1 MRGILSISLS
11 KTDEEAKVKDKY
23 FSKYVLML
31 AVLVLTIALS
41 GCKGDK
47 SDKNTN
53 KMPTTDDTSSN
64 EQSDSETSDKDAIY
78 GGSIVVGITQ
88 DLDSLDPHKAVAAG
102 TNEVLFNVYEGLVKP
117 NENGDLVPAVA
128 SEYQISEDGKIYT
141 FTLRDGVK
149 FHNGEAVTAEDVKY
163 SIERCAGLLK
173 ETDSSVKVESALSN
187 VKEVNIVDDQTIE
200 LALKSADTEL
210 LPYLTSAIVPANYDK
225 LDKEPMGTG
234 PFKFVSYAPL
244 ESFVIAKNEDYWGDK
259 AYLDKVTFKIS
270 ANTDS
275 AFMEL
280 MAGSIDIFPYLT
292 DDQATQ
298 LPDTYRIEEGNM
310 NLVQALFLNND
321 AEPFNDIKVRQAI
334 CYALDRQG
342 ILDMVAGGRG
352 AIIDTNMFPAFTK
365 YYNTDLTGTYDNNV
379 EKAKE
384 LLAEAG
390 YANGLTFTIT
400 VPSSYQFHVDTAQII
415 VEQLK
420 AVGITAKIQLIEW
433 NSWLSDVY
441 GNRNYQATIIGLD
454 SNLAPR
460 DSLERFE
467 STHKNNFIN
476 YNNPDFDATFA
487 KAIASTVDEEKVEY
501 YKQLQA
507 YLTNDAASAYIQ
519 SPALLVAV
527 NKKLAGYTFYPVYVQ
542 DMAKVHYISE

>member
-1 MRGILSISLS
+1 MCQIDLSHFERRKII
-11 KTDEEAKVKDKY
+11 TMKVKH
-23 FSKYVLML
+23 FSKHLFMV
-31 AVLVLTIALS
+31 AILVSAIALS

-47 SDKNTN
+47 TDKNAN
-53 KMPTTDDTSSN
+53 KAPTTDDTSSK
-64 EQSDSETSDKDAIY
+64 EQDQASEKDAIY

-128 SEYQISEDGKIYT
+128 SEYQISEDGKTYT

-149 FHNGEAVTAEDVKY
+149 FHNGDAVTAEDVKY
-163 SIERCAGLLK
+163 SIERCAGLLE
-173 ETDSSVKVESALSN
+173 ETDPSVKVESALSN
-187 VKEVNIVDDQTIE
+187 VKEVNILDDKTIQ
-200 LALKSADTEL
+200 LVLDKGDTEL
-210 LPYLTSAIVPANYDK
+210 LAYLTSAIVPANYDK
-225 LDKEPMGTG
+225 LDTAPMGTG

-244 ESFVIAKNEDYWGDK
+244 ESFVVVKNEEYWGDK
-259 AYLDKVTFKIS
+259 AYLDQVTFKIS

-298 LPDTYRIEEGNM
+298 LPDTYNIEVGNM
-310 NLVQALFLNND
+310 NLVQALFLNNGS
-321 AEPFNDIKVRQAI
+321 EPFNDIRVRQAI
-334 CYALDRQG
+334 SYALDRQG

-352 AIIDTNMFPAFTK
+352 TIIDTNMFSAFTK
-365 YYNTDLTGTYDNNV
+365 YYNTDLAGTYDYNV

-400 VPSSYQFHVDTAQII
+400 VPSNYQYHVDTAQIV

-420 AVGITAKIQLIEW
+420 AVGITAKIQLVEW
-433 NSWLSDVY
+433 NSWLEDVY
-441 GNRNYQATIIGLD
+441 GNRNYQATIVGLD

-460 DSLERFE
+460 DSVERFQ
-467 STHKNNFIN
+467 SDASNNFIN
-476 YNNPDFDATFA
+476 YNNPDFDATFE

-501 YKQLQA
+501 YKELQA
-507 YLTNDAASAYIQ
+507 YLTYDAASAYIQ
-519 SPALLVAV
+519 DPPLLVAV

-542 DMAKVHYISE
+542 DMSKVYYISE

>member
-1 MRGILSISLS
+1 MFVILVC
-11 KTDEEAKVKDKY
+11 TV
-23 FSKYVLML
+23 
-31 AVLVLTIALS
+31 ALS

-47 SDKNTN
+47 SQENTN
-53 KMPTTDDTSSN
+53 KAPTTDDTSSK
-64 EQSDSETSDKDAIY
+64 ESGQDADGEVTPIY

-128 SEYQISEDGKIYT
+128 SDYQVSEDGKEYT
-141 FTLRDGVK
+141 FSIREGIT
-149 FHNGEAVTAEDVKY
+149 FHNGDAVTAEDIKY
-163 SIERCAGLLK
+163 SIERCAGLLE
-173 ETDSSVKVESALSN
+173 ETDPSVKVESALSN
-187 VKEVNIVDDQTIE
+187 VKEVNILDEKTVQ
-200 LALKSADTEL
+200 LKLEKGDTEI
-210 LPYLTSAIVPANYDK
+210 LPYLTCAIVPANYDK
-225 LDKEPMGTG
+225 LDTQPMGTG

-244 ESFVIAKNEDYWGDK
+244 ESFIIEKNEAYWGEQ
-259 AYLDKVTFKIS
+259 AYLDQVTFKIS

-292 DDQATQ
+292 DDQANQ
-298 LPDTYRIEEGNM
+298 LPDTYNIAEGNM
-310 NLVQALFLNND
+310 NLVQALFLNNA
-321 AEPFNDIKVRQAI
+321 AEPFTDEKVRQAV
-334 CYALDRQG
+334 CYALDRQA

-352 AIIDTNMFPAFTK
+352 TIIDTNMFPAFTK
-365 YYNTDLTGTYDNNV
+365 YYNTDLTGTYDYNV
-379 EKAKE
+379 DKAKE

-390 YANGLTFTIT
+390 YGNGFTFTIT
-400 VPSSYQFHVDTAQII
+400 VPSNYQYHVDTAQIL

-420 AVGITAKIQLIEW
+420 AVGITAKIQQVEW
-433 NSWLSDVY
+433 NGWLEDVY
-441 GNRNYQATIIGLD
+441 NGRNYEATIIGLD

-460 DSLERFE
+460 DSVERFV
-467 STHKNNFIN
+467 STAKNNFIN
-476 YNNPDFDATFA
+476 YKNEQFDETFA

-507 YLTNDAASAYIQ
+507 YLTQDAASAYIQ
-519 SPALLVAV
+519 DPPLLVAV

-542 DMAKVHYISE
+542 DMAKVYYISE

>member
-1 MRGILSISLS
+1 M
-11 KTDEEAKVKDKY
+11 KVKH
-23 FSKYVLML
+23 FSKYLFMV
-31 AVLVLTIALS
+31 AILVSAIALS

-53 KMPTTDDTSSN
+53 KAPATDDTSSK
-64 EQSDSETSDKDAIY
+64 EQDHNQASDKDAIY

-128 SEYQISEDGKIYT
+128 SEYQISEDGKMYT

-149 FHNGEAVTAEDVKY
+149 FHNGDAVTAEDVKY
-163 SIERCAGLLK
+163 SIERCAGLLE
-173 ETDSSVKVESALSN
+173 ETDPSVKVESALSN
-187 VKEVNIVDDQTIE
+187 VKEVNILDDKTIQ
-200 LALKSADTEL
+200 LVLDKGDTEL
-210 LPYLTSAIVPANYDK
+210 LAYLTSAIVPANYDK
-225 LDKEPMGTG
+225 LDTEPMGTG

-244 ESFVIAKNEDYWGDK
+244 ESFVVVKNEDYWGDK
-259 AYLDKVTFKIS
+259 AYLDQVTFKIS

-298 LPDTYRIEEGNM
+298 LPDTYNVEVGNM
-310 NLVQALFLNND
+310 NLVQALFLNNG
-321 AEPFNDIKVRQAI
+321 AEPFNDMKVRQAI
-334 CYALDRQG
+334 SYALDRQG

-352 AIIDTNMFPAFTK
+352 TIIDTNMFSAFKK
-365 YYNTDLTGTYDNNV
+365 YYNTDLAGTYNYNV

-390 YANGLTFTIT
+390 YGGGLTFTIT
-400 VPSSYQFHVDTAQII
+400 VPSNYQFHVDTAQII

-420 AVGITAKIQLIEW
+420 AVGITAKIQLVEW
-433 NSWLSDVY
+433 NSWLEDVY
-441 GNRNYQATIIGLD
+441 KNRNYQATIVGLD

-460 DSLERFE
+460 DSVERFV
-467 STHKNNFIN
+467 STASNNFIN
-476 YNNPDFDATFA
+476 YNNPDFDATFE

-519 SPALLVAV
+519 DPPLLVAV

-542 DMAKVHYISE
+542 DMAKVYYISE

>member
-1 MRGILSISLS
+1 M
-11 KTDEEAKVKDKY
+11 KVKH
-23 FSKYVLML
+23 FSKHLFMVVILIS
-31 AVLVLTIALS
+31 AIALS

-47 SDKNTN
+47 TDKNTN
-53 KMPTTDDTSSN
+53 KAPTTDDTSSK
-64 EQSDSETSDKDAIY
+64 EQNQNQASEKDAIY

-117 NENGDLVPAVA
+117 NENGDLVSAVA

-149 FHNGEAVTAEDVKY
+149 FHNGDAVTAEDVKY
-163 SIERCAGLLK
+163 SIERCAGLLE
-173 ETDSSVKVESALSN
+173 ETDPSVKVESALSN
-187 VKEVNIVDDQTIE
+187 VKEVNILDAKTIQLVLE
-200 LALKSADTEL
+200 KGDTEL
-210 LPYLTSAIVPANYDK
+210 LAYLTSAIVPANYDK
-225 LDKEPMGTG
+225 LDTAPMGTG
-234 PFKFVSYAPL
+234 PFKFVSYSPL
-244 ESFVIAKNEDYWGDK
+244 ESFVVVKNEDYWGEK
-259 AYLDKVTFKIS
+259 AYLDQVTFKIS

-298 LPDTYRIEEGNM
+298 LPDTYNIAEGNM
-310 NLVQALFLNND
+310 NLVQALFLNNG

-334 CYALDRQG
+334 SYALDRQG

-352 AIIDTNMFPAFTK
+352 TVIDTNMFPAFTK
-365 YYNTDLTGTYDNNV
+365 YYNTDLAGTYDYNV

-390 YANGLTFTIT
+390 YANGLTFIIT
-400 VPSSYQFHVDTAQII
+400 VPSNYQYHVGTAQII

-420 AVGITAKIQLIEW
+420 AIGVTAKIQLVEW
-433 NSWLSDVY
+433 NSWLEDVY
-441 GNRNYQATIIGLD
+441 SNRNYQATIVGLD

-460 DSLERFE
+460 DSVERFV
-467 STHKNNFIN
+467 STASNNFIN
-476 YNNPDFDATFA
+476 YNNPDFDATFE
-487 KAIASTVDEEKVEY
+487 KAIASTVDEEKIEY

-519 SPALLVAV
+519 DPPLLVAV

-542 DMAKVHYISE
+542 DMTKVYYISE